1 MNKPQIGRPPKNPS
15 DKIKNY
21 KSKLL
26 YFRTGELQKIEK
38 KLGRKSNSRDY
49 IIALCDKLKI
59 TVDN

>member
-1 MNKPQIGRPPKNPS
+1 MIGRPRKNPE

-21 KSKLL
+21 SSKLI

-49 IIALCDKLKI
+49 IEALCNKLDIK
-59 TVDN
+59 